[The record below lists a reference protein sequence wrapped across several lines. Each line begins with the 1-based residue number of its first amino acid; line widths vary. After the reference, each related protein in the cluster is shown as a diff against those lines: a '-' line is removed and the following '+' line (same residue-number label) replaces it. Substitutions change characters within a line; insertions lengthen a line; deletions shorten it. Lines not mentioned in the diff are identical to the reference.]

1 MNLRAAPGTREG
13 VRSLVFRTSFVLVA
27 ASLAA
32 ACIVQRGR
40 GDPSVGGANDY
51 VGAGVLAATG
61 IGASVV
67 HRKITGGCYAACPPG
82 TVCDRDSGLCERR
95 ACACPA
101 DQVCEVVGGEVVCTQ
116 PPRRHESDL
125 DASRDGAAVDAAN
138 ATDATDAADAAD
150 AGA

>member
-1 MNLRAAPGTREG
+1 MNLPAPPRTRESM
-13 VRSLVFRTSFVLVA
+13 RSIMFRTAVVGVA
-27 ASLAA
+27 ASLVA

-40 GDPSVGGANDY
+40 GDPSVGTPNDY

-61 IGASVV
+61 IGASVI
-67 HRKITGGCYAACPPG
+67 HRKITGDCYAACPPG

-95 ACACPA
+95 GCACPA

-125 DASRDGAAVDAAN
+125 DASGDGAAVDAAN
-138 ATDATDAADAAD
+138 AADAAD
-150 AGA
+150 AGL